1 MSRMKC
7 ELLPMEGAFNVRDLG
22 GYPGAGG
29 RVLRKRR
36 FIRAG
41 SLSNLTEKGKA
52 DMLALGIDCIV
63 DLRSTREVTVAPDT
77 LPEGAGIDRF
87 HIPMLDYIQS
97 NIISGDYST
106 FPTSMPEMYRGLL
119 DGGQDDLLRVFRVF
133 ADPRYNTVLFHCTAG
148 KDRTGITAMLLLLL
162 AGVGEEDVVE
172 DYSWSE
178 RLIAPLEAAES
189 DPNIPPYV
197 FSSSPE
203 NMQEAVSHL
212 AKCYGSARDYLSKA
226 GLTPEEQARIT
237 AKLLGR

>member
-22 GYPGAGG
+22 GYPGARG
-29 RVLRKRR
+29 RSLRKRR

-41 SLSNLTEKGKA
+41 SLSGLTEKGKE
-52 DMLALGIDCIV
+52 DMLALGIDCVV
-63 DLRSTREVTVAPDT
+63 DLRSTREVTVAPDV
-77 LPEGAGIDRF
+77 LPEGAGIDRY
-87 HIPMLDYIQS
+87 HVPMLDYIQS

-119 DGGQDDLLRVFRVF
+119 DGGRDDLLKVFRVF
-133 ADPRYNTVLFHCTAG
+133 ANPRYNTVLFHCTAG

-162 AGVGEEDVVE
+162 AGVDEADVVE

-178 RLIAPLEAAES
+178 RLIAPLEGAES

-197 FSSSPE
+197 FSSKPE
-203 NMQEAVSHL
+203 NMQEAIGHL
-212 AKCYGSARDYLSKA
+212 SQCYGSARDYLAKA
-226 GLTPEEQARIT
+226 GLTTEEQEQIT
-237 AKLLGR
+237 AKLLDR